1 MRTYTVVLELE
12 EDGGYSVSVPALP
25 GCYTQ
30 GDDLQDALANAR
42 EAIQCHVEALAMD
55 GDPIPD
61 DVRDFD
67 LVGLQATDV
76 LIRHVSLGEEA
87 LAVA

>member
-1 MRTYTVVLELE
+1 MRTYTVVLERE
-12 EDGGYSVSVPALP
+12 DDGGFSVSVPALP

-30 GDDLQDALANAR
+30 GDDLENALANAR

-55 GDPIPD
+55 GEAIPG
-61 DVRDFD
+61 DVSDFD
-67 LVGLQATDV
+67 LLGLHASDV
-76 LIRHVSLGEEA
+76 LIRRVSIGEEA

>member
-1 MRTYTVVLELE
+1 MEATYTVVLMRG
-12 EDGGYSVSVPALP
+12 EDGGYSVSVPALK

-30 GDDLQDALANAR
+30 GDNVDDALANAR

-55 GDPIPD
+55 GDPIPQD
-61 DVRDFD
+61 AEAFDVEVDEATEV
-67 LVGLQATDV
+67 LVRRVTVGGL
-76 LIRHVSLGEEA
+76 